1 MSPNW
6 DGTSCWISST
16 GVSRL
21 FPRLIHSLT
30 CHFPL
35 AHPLSLFPILT
46 ALSPISDEAYYM
58 RPDALR
64 HPLIFYYGHTAV
76 LYINKLVTAQVL
88 TDRVNEQ
95 YESMLAVGVDEMS
108 WDDLNETS
116 YEWPTVADVKK
127 YRDTVRAIV
136 DRLIRTL
143 PLQFPITWTSPWWI
157 ILLGIEHERIHL
169 ETSSVLIRQL
179 PINQACRAP
188 VLNASLWTR
197 SCFVLLCVS
206 IVVLLSPRVDVVL
219 CTKFSSLIRFFS
231 CPLVRPFLFRTLA
244 PRSPHGRWFNTRC
257 GPCASS
263 SRRRARRSRA
273 TLSCRC
279 PRVTWTSANRPIT
292 TYMGTLTLS
301 LRVETLIS

>member
-1 MSPNW
+1 
-6 DGTSCWISST
+6 
-16 GVSRL
+16 
-21 FPRLIHSLT
+21 
-30 CHFPL
+30 
-35 AHPLSLFPILT
+35 
-46 ALSPISDEAYYM
+46 M

-179 PINQACRAP
+179 PINQACRARA
-188 VLNASLWTR
+188 LFLSAR
-197 SCFVLLCVS
+197 LLRC
-206 IVVLLSPRVDVVL
+206 
-219 CTKFSSLIRFFS
+219 
-231 CPLVRPFLFRTLA
+231 CPP
-244 PRSPHGRWFNTRC
+244 S
-257 GPCASS
+257 
-263 SRRRARRSRA
+263 
-273 TLSCRC
+273 
-279 PRVTWTSANRPIT
+279 
-292 TYMGTLTLS
+292 
-301 LRVETLIS
+301 